1 MTRYKHF
8 TCRMINVFMFVM
20 AFVWLT
26 FLALKVG
33 VLNSAKYDVM
43 NTVLKNVILFIITPI
58 LSIINQF

>member
-1 MTRYKHF
+1 
-8 TCRMINVFMFVM
+8 MINVFMFVM